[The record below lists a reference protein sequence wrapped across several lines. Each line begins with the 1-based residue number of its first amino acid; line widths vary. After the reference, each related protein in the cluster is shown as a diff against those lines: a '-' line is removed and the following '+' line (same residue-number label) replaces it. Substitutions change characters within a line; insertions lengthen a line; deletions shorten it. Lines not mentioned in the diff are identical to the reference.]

1 MTRTLFATLCCLLA
15 NVAHGAL
22 IEQVDPN
29 QPAYRQPEDMILTP
43 DGQYLLTANRG
54 TGSLSIV
61 DRKRQETVSEWKV
74 GRSIVHLTQLPD
86 DRLLCLDSAQNEA
99 ILLRG
104 VDSQLTELDRVP
116 LPYSPVRAALS
127 PDGSQI
133 VISCVWPRKL
143 VRLKL
148 DGDQLSADREIILPF
163 APREVLFEPAGQI
176 LLAADNFGGKLALVD
191 AVSFSVRHIREFPA
205 HNIRAMVLSADR
217 TKILF
222 AHQMLNSLAVT
233 NTNDIHWGLVMS
245 NDLRWVDLARV
256 LNPED
261 DFYGE
266 GFMHPIGEPGK
277 GGGDPTDI
285 AVIDSEQAIVTMGG
299 TAQAGIGKHE
309 SYGLFRTNVGEHPTA
324 VVVSPEKDLAYV
336 ANGFDDSVSVIDLKT
351 AKTVSKFSLGV
362 RRELTERE
370 RGEKLFHNARLS
382 MEGWMSCHSC
392 HTDGH
397 TNGLASDN
405 LGDNSFGAP
414 KRILSLLGKADTA
427 PFGWLGVS
435 PTLKAQAHK
444 SVEQT
449 MHGGKLSEE
458 DAQALATYMA
468 SLPLPPPID
477 QLQQTHDEAAISH
490 GRQIFLRNN
499 CVKCHAPPKYTTPDL
514 YDVGMEDKELNR
526 EFNPPSLRGIGHRDT
541 FFHDARATSLR
552 DIFEV
557 HGHELKVELSDQQLD
572 DLISFLK
579 SL

>member
-15 NVAHGAL
+15 NFAQGAPL
-22 IEQVDPN
+22 AQVDPS
-29 QPAYRQPEDMILTP
+29 QPAYRQPEDMLLTS
-43 DGQYLLTANRG
+43 DGQSLLIANRG
-54 TGSLSIV
+54 TGTLSIV
-61 DRKRQETVSEWKV
+61 DRLQQKVVAEWQV
-74 GRSIVHLTQLPD
+74 GRSLIHLTPLAG
-86 DRLLCLDSAQNEA
+86 DRLLALDPVAQEA
-99 ILLRG
+99 ILLHR
-104 VDSQLTELDRVP
+104 VDSQLTELARVP
-116 LPYSPVRAALS
+116 LPFSPVRAAAS
-127 PDGSQI
+127 PDGTQL
-133 VISCVWPRKL
+133 VVSCVWPRKL
-143 VRLKL
+143 VQLRL
-148 DGDQLSADREIILPF
+148 DGDQLTAERELILPF
-163 APREVLFEPAGQI
+163 APREILFEPTGQT
-176 LLAADNFGGKLALVD
+176 LLVADNFGGKLALVD
-191 AVSFSVRHIREFPA
+191 MAEFSLQHVREFPA
-205 HNIRAMVLSADR
+205 HNIRAMVLSLDQ
-217 TKILF
+217 TKVLF

-245 NDLRWVDLARV
+245 NDLRWIDLARV
-256 LNPED
+256 LNPAD

-285 AVIDSEQAIVTMGG
+285 AVIDADQAIVTMGG
-299 TAQAGIGKHE
+299 TGQAGIGKHE
-309 SYGLFRTNVGEHPTA
+309 SYGLFRTNVGTHPTA
-324 VVVSPEKDLAYV
+324 VVVSPEKDIAYI
-336 ANGFDDSVSVIDLKT
+336 ANGFDDSISLVNLKT
-351 AKTVSKFSLGV
+351 AKTTGKFPLGPM
-362 RRELTERE
+362 RELSELE

-397 TNGLASDN
+397 TNGMTSDN

-435 PTLKAQAHK
+435 PSLAAQAHK

-449 MHGGKLSEE
+449 MHGGKLADE

-477 QLQQTHDEAAISH
+477 QLQGTHDPAAIAH

-499 CVKCHAPPKYTTPDL
+499 CIKCHAPPKYTTPDL
-514 YDVGMEDKELNR
+514 YDVGMEDKERNR
-526 EFNPPSLRGIGHRDT
+526 KFNPPSLRGIGHRDT

-552 DIFEV
+552 DVFEV
-557 HGHELKVELSDQQLD
+557 HGHELQVDLTDQQLT
-572 DLISFLK
+572 DLILFLK